1 MRLLALIVLAAAAV
15 NVSCVDMWFKSAV
28 VYQIYPRSFMDSNGD
43 GIGDLTGIKNKLPYL
58 QDLGVDA
65 IWLSPIYKSPMY
77 DFGYDIADYKSIAT
91 EYGTMDDFDALMAE
105 AKRLG
110 VRVVLD
116 YVPNHTSNE
125 SEWFQNSINKVG
137 NYSEYYIWADGIP
150 DANNQSILH
159 PPSNW
164 LSVFRNSAW
173 EYNAKRNQFYLHQ
186 FVIGQPD
193 INYRS
198 PLLREEMKEVLRFWL
213 RKGVSG
219 FRVDAV
225 NMLFE
230 VDPADFNNK
239 YPDEPVSNT
248 TSDPND
254 YGYLL
259 HPYTKDLNETY
270 YVVYDWRDVL
280 DEFAQN
286 ESKIMMT
293 EAYTDMDLMMRYYG
307 EGSRDGSIPFNFIF
321 LGELNGQSTANNM
334 QTVIEKWLSNMPS
347 GKIANWVNGNHDNT
361 RMASK
366 HGVKRV
372 DAMNMLALIL
382 PGVTITYQ
390 GEELGMTDGNISW
403 VDTKD
408 PQACN
413 TEDPINYWKSSR
425 DPARTP
431 FHWDATANAGF
442 STASSTWLPVADNYK
457 TVNVAVEKAA
467 TKSHYKFYKDVVA
480 LKHSAAVASG
490 SLGTHALSS
499 DVLVVTR
506 VPTSSSDPTV
516 VAILN
521 LASSSTTLDL
531 SSIAGVPAT
540 MRVVASGVD
549 CALNKDVQ
557 VQRNSV
563 TVSGNCAMVLQTN
576 TDSGSGGNGNG
587 TDTGGN
593 GNGTTPGG
601 SATRFTVPL
610 FLYSIISVI
619 LFLQ

>member
-15 NVSCVDMWFKSAV
+15 NVSCVDMWFNSAV

-105 AKRLG
+105 AKRL
-110 VRVVLD
+110 D
-116 YVPNHTSNE
+116 
-125 SEWFQNSINKVG
+125 
-137 NYSEYYIWADGIP
+137 
-150 DANNQSILH
+150 
-159 PPSNW
+159 
-164 LSVFRNSAW
+164 
-173 EYNAKRNQFYLHQ
+173 
-186 FVIGQPD
+186 
-193 INYRS
+193 
-198 PLLREEMKEVLRFWL
+198 
-213 RKGVSG
+213 
-219 FRVDAV
+219 
-225 NMLFE
+225 
-230 VDPADFNNK
+230 
-239 YPDEPVSNT
+239 T

-431 FHWDATANAGF
+431 FHWDASANAGF

-467 TKSHYKFYKDVVA
+467 TKSHYKASCPFYKDVVA

-490 SLGTHALSS
+490 SLGTHAMSS